1 MKIFFFILVFFCA
14 HLGSFAVNFS
24 NPVLPGDF
32 PDPSIV
38 RVGEDY
44 WATATSSEW
53 APLFP
58 ILHSRDL
65 VNWELKA
72 TVFDQ
77 KPAWSSK
84 NYWAPEISFHKGKF
98 YVYYVGKKIDGPL
111 SIAVA
116 TAENPTGPWTDH
128 GPLIGQSEGS
138 IDAVAVTDENDE
150 RYLIWKADGNSRGK
164 PTVIYAQKL
173 LEDGTKL
180 VGEMKEIL
188 RNDTPWEGSIIE
200 GPFVQKRGD
209 WFYIFYA
216 GGNGCCGKQCNYGTG
231 VARSR
236 KLLGPFE
243 KYSGNPILASNETWK
258 CPGHGS
264 IVTTADGRDFF
275 LCHAY
280 DAKRMNYVGR
290 EGVLNEIKWNKE
302 GWPIINEDKGVR
314 SQGVSPHGKV
324 QRTDLEFV
332 DDFATTNLN
341 LRWQWPHS
349 LEPHFKIEKGELI
362 LTAPADAR
370 NNLFGS
376 VMAVQT
382 TTGNY
387 AATALVD
394 VREMPSGS
402 RAGLFAFGDLD
413 NALGVTLGDGKVT
426 LHRRQKNK
434 TETLGAIDSPALSEI
449 YLRMEA
455 KEGHRFQFS
464 VWSGT
469 NWKSVGEN
477 LDLEGDYLPPWDRGV
492 RIALTVGGVGD
503 ATAKFDWL
511 RVVPK

>member
-1 MKIFFFILVFFCA
+1 MKTKSEKLASIFLAAI
-14 HLGSFAVNFS
+14 GSARLLQAAVNFS

-65 VNWELKA
+65 VNWELKGNI
-72 TVFDQ
+72 FEK

-84 NYWAPEISFHKGKF
+84 NYWAPEISHYKGKF
-98 YVYYVGKKIDGPL
+98 YVYYVGRKKGTGPL

-128 GPLIGQSEGS
+128 GPLIGQDEGS
-138 IDAVAVTDENDE
+138 IDAMAVSDESDE
-150 RYLIWKADGNSRGK
+150 RFLIWKADGNSRRL
-164 PTVIYAQKL
+164 PTILYAQHL
-173 LEDGTKL
+173 SEDGTKL
-180 VGEMKEIL
+180 TGNMKEIL

-231 VARSR
+231 VARSK

-243 KYSGNPILASNETWK
+243 KYSGNPILASNDTWK

-280 DAKRMNYVGR
+280 DARSMNYVGR
-290 EGVLNEIKWNKE
+290 EGVLNEIKWNKD
-302 GWPIINEDKGVR
+302 GWPIINDDKGV
-314 SQGVSPHGKV
+314 SSLAVSPHGKV
-324 QRTDLEFV
+324 QRSDLEFV

-349 LEPHFKIEKGELI
+349 REPRFKIEKGELI
-362 LTAPADAR
+362 LNAPASER
-370 NNLFGS
+370 NDLFGS
-376 VMAVQT
+376 VIAVQT
-382 TTGNY
+382 TAGNY

-394 VREMPSGS
+394 VRDMPSGA
-402 RAGLFAFGDLD
+402 RAGLFAFGDVD
-413 NALGVTLGDGKVT
+413 NALGVTLGNGKVT
-426 LHRRQKNK
+426 LLRRQKNK
-434 TETLGAIDSPALSEI
+434 TETLGGIDSPAFPKI

-455 KEGHRFQFS
+455 KDGHRFQFM
-464 VWSGT
+464 VWTGS

-492 RIALTVGGVGD
+492 RIALTVGGSEN
-503 ATAKFDWL
+503 ATAKFD
-511 RVVPK
+511 